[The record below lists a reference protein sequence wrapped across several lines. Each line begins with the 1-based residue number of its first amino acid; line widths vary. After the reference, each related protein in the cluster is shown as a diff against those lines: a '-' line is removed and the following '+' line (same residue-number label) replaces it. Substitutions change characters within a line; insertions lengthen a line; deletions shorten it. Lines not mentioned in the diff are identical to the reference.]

1 MNEINAPEDRLRS
14 EIEDLKRQLE
24 EQKKLAAAHPQAHGE
39 PKPPSWRTLVL
50 VLLLLAALGAAGYY
64 AGYAPRQRRELM
76 LAAETRDAIQS
87 LPVVNVKSVERESAQ
102 SSLVLPG
109 NIQAVT
115 EGPVLARSSGYIRKR
130 YVDIGDRVKAGQVLV
145 EIEAPELPQQ
155 IKQATSAIDQ
165 ANATVQQAEAALLQA
180 RANLGLAKVTNE
192 RWKNL
197 LAKGAVSRQDSDT
210 YAAQYEA
217 QLANVQALEKAV
229 SAARSNVSA
238 LEANL
243 GRLNDLLA
251 YQTVRAPFYGVITV
265 RNVDDGALVT
275 EGATLLYRIAQTDR
289 LRTYLNVPQSDA
301 PSVRVGQ
308 QATLEIPDLPG
319 PKFPAAV
326 TRTAN
331 ALDPSSRTLL
341 VEVQAPNPAGE
352 LMPGMYAQVDLAVP
366 RKSPSLVIPSD
377 TLVVRSDGPQ
387 VAVVSPDGLVHFTRI
402 RLGRDLGDRL
412 EVLGGLGDGVQL
424 AVNPSD
430 DVLEGARVKP
440 VFEAKAPAKR

>member
-1 MNEINAPEDRLRS
+1 M
-14 EIEDLKRQLE
+14 
-24 EQKKLAAAHPQAHGE
+24 
-39 PKPPSWRTLVL
+39 
-50 VLLLLAALGAAGYY
+50 LLLLAALGAAGYY

-145 EIEAPELPQQ
+145 EIEAPELQQQ
-155 IKQATSAIDQ
+155 IKQATAAIDQ

-180 RANLGLAKVTNE
+180 RANLGLAKVTTE

-197 LAKGAVSRQDSDT
+197 LAKGVVSRQDSDT
-210 YAAQYEA
+210 YPAQYEA

-229 SAARSNVSA
+229 AAARSNVAA

-243 GRLNDLLA
+243 ARLNDLLA
-251 YQTVRAPFYGVITV
+251 YQTVRAPFDGVITV
-265 RNVDDGALVT
+265 RNVDEGALVT
-275 EGATLLYRIAQTDR
+275 EGNTLLFRIAQTDR

-308 QATLEIPDLPG
+308 RAILQIPDLPG
-319 PKFPAAV
+319 RKFPAAV

-352 LMPGMYAQVDLAVP
+352 LLPGMYAQVDLAVP
-366 RKSPSLVIPSD
+366 R
-377 TLVVRSDGPQ
+377 TLR
-387 VAVVSPDGLVHFTRI
+387 RC
-402 RLGRDLGDRL
+402 
-412 EVLGGLGDGVQL
+412 
-424 AVNPSD
+424 
-430 DVLEGARVKP
+430 
-440 VFEAKAPAKR
+440 